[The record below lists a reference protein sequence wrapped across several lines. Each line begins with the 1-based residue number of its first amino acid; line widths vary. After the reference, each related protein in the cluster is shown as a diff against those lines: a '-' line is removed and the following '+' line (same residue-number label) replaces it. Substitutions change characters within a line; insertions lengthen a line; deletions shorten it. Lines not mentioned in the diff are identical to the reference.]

1 MLAVQETREKT
12 RTNRAPTKE
21 RTAILRILISWKGYE
36 TNEKKKIK
44 IHIFQKVHKSLEK
57 YEWVFL
63 CKYLGDIFVNSL
75 FTAYLSFD
83 ISSRFT
89 CTDKIS

>member
-1 MLAVQETREKT
+1 MLAVQETRQKT

-21 RTAILRILISWKGYE
+21 STAFLRILITWKGYE
-36 TNEKKKIK
+36 ANEKKIK
-44 IHIFQKVHKSLEK
+44 IHIFQKVHKSLER
-57 YEWVFL
+57 YESVFL

-75 FTAYLSFD
+75 FTAYLFFD